1 MTANNKKFY
10 FGYLNKLLDEYKQ
23 TYHCSIGKKPVN
35 VEHSI

>member
-10 FGYLNKLLDEYKQ
+10 FGYSNKLDEYKQ

-35 VEHSI
+35 TEHSI